1 MLPADSSLIHRDAE
15 LPGLAVLLD
24 VDAFA
29 SVLQAELPEINIQS
43 IRSSYVRYKR
53 GTNCLVAYELNV
65 AGTKVPIYAKAF
77 GANSRNKLQKFRN
90 RTSVPGSLGIGRL
103 ILAAYGIAVCFFP
116 NDKSLKQLPQLV
128 DRQTRK
134 HLLNKMSAT
143 DLCETQL
150 LNLRYKPERRYVGQL
165 RSDTNIQA
173 VLKAYTKED
182 YLQAKTNAQAFH
194 SGTVLN
200 IAPTLGYSDRDRL
213 LAFEW
218 IPQLPLNEA
227 IAQQQFNYNAVTL
240 TGAALAEVH
249 AQNPANLNVL
259 SRNTEAQDLL
269 SIAEDL
275 SFIHPQIADLAQNLA
290 QQFAGQ
296 LLSLPQLTIP
306 IHGDFNAEQVLLGEK
321 NVTFLDFDRA
331 VRSDPAADLG
341 SFVARFEQDK
351 LRGISSSHCIER
363 IKEAFLQGYSASF
376 LHKRIELYT
385 AIELFCLASEPF
397 RYREPNWNEKME
409 AILREADAIL
419 QRSLATLS
427 RTRSA

>member
-43 IRSSYVRYKR
+43 VHSTYVRYKR

-116 NDKSLKQLPQLV
+116 NDKNLKQLPQLV

-134 HLLNKMSAT
+134 HLLDKISAN

-218 IPQLPLNEA
+218 IPQLPLNKA
-227 IAQQQFNYNAVTL
+227 IAQPQFNYDTITL
-240 TGAALAEVH
+240 TGAALAEIH
-249 AQNPANLNVL
+249 AQNPANLNIL
-259 SRNTEAQDLL
+259 SRNAEAQSLL
-269 SIAEDL
+269 LLAADL
-275 SFIHPQIADLAQNLA
+275 SFIYPPVADLAQNLA
-290 QQFAGQ
+290 QQFAEQ
-296 LLSLPQLTIP
+296 LLSLPQLTYP
-306 IHGDFNAEQVLLGEK
+306 IHGDFNAEQVLLGE
-321 NVTFLDFDRA
+321 NVTILDFDRA

-341 SFVARFEQDK
+341 SFVARLEHDK
-351 LRGISSSHCIER
+351 LRGDLSSYRLER
-363 IKEAFLQGYSASF
+363 IKAALLQSYQAPFL
-376 LHKRIELYT
+376 LNRVELYT
-385 AIELFCLASEPF
+385 AIALFRLACEPF
-397 RYREPNWNEKME
+397 RYREPNWHEKTVM
-409 AILREADAIL
+409 IL
-419 QRSLATLS
+419 QQVETILQPLS
-427 RTRSA
+427 TPQSA